1 MSSPTRR
8 ADALLLGVTL
18 LAVFAAVGIGVL
30 EASRGTGEGVPA
42 TMLGGVLGGQ
52 LHAGVD
58 PLRPPGL
65 PEGAAIDPATGR
77 LVGLRAPDGEGVRGL
92 AWEDLALPADLVDL
106 ADVPASVRALE
117 GQEVALVGFV
127 SPAFEPVAFRH
138 FFLVASTFACCFG
151 QPPGLDGLLEVR
163 LAGASTPLDMDPRP
177 HVVRGRLRIE
187 PLRLRESEDA
197 PIVLLFHLDE
207 AQATALGDGPGNG

>member
-1 MSSPTRR
+1 MRR
-8 ADALLLGVTL
+8 ADALLLGVAL
-18 LAVFAAVGIGVL
+18 LAVFAAVGFGVL
-30 EASRGTGEGVPA
+30 EASRGSGDNAPA

-65 PEGAAIDPATGR
+65 PEGASIDPATGR
-77 LVGLRAPDGEGVRGL
+77 LVGLRAPDGEGVKGL
-92 AWEDLALPADLVDL
+92 AWEDLALPPDLVDM
-106 ADVPASVRALE
+106 ANVPAAVRALE
-117 GQEVALVGFV
+117 GREVALVGFV

-163 LAGASTPLDMDPRP
+163 LAPAATPLDMDPRP
-177 HVVRGRLRIE
+177 HVVSGRLRIE
-187 PLRLRESEDA
+187 PLRLRESDDA
-197 PIVLLFHLDE
+197 PIVLLFHLED
-207 AQATALGDGPGNG
+207 AQATALGGGSGDG